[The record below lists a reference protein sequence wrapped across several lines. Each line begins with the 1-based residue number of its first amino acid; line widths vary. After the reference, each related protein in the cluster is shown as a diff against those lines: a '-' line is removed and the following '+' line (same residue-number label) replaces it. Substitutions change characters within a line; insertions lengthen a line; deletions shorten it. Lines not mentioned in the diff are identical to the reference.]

1 MTKVRTLINEDK
13 ILITAALLNV
23 GATKVRV
30 RKFANSFRV
39 CIDSAFDRTDVIEA
53 LNNEGFRDVC
63 GSPFTKFSFN
73 QPHEIFV
80 HRMVA

>member
-1 MTKVRTLINEDK
+1 MVKVRTLIDTDK
-13 ILITAALLNV
+13 ILITAALFNA

-39 CIDSAFDRTDVIEA
+39 CIDSSFDRETIIEA
-53 LNNEGFRDVC
+53 LNNEGFRDAC
-63 GSPFTKFSFN
+63 GSLFTKFSFN

-80 HRMVA
+80 HRMAV